1 MCTTEH
7 TDRIGQSDASGPNCQ
22 PDGRSIPEL
31 LAEVETL
38 TRRSE
43 WLLTDYLTTVAKG
56 WQRVRLAEDALAGAV
71 ADSLALLDEP
81 DRQTFLDLLAD
92 LPGHRADYS
101 PDSEPF

>member
-7 TDRIGQSDASGPNCQ
+7 TDRLGQSDASGPNCQ

-56 WQRVRLAEDALAGAV
+56 WQEDSPHIFEAHIEA
-71 ADSLALLDEP
+71 
-81 DRQTFLDLLAD
+81 TFQ
-92 LPGHRADYS
+92 
-101 PDSEPF
+101 